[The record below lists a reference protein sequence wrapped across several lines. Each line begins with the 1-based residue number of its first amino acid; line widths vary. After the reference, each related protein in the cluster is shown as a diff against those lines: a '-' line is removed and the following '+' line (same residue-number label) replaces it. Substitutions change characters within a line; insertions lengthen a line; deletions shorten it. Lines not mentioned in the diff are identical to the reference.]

1 MTTRTKKL
9 KMDEEDNLKEEKEVE
24 KEEEEDYSETSSEE
38 VNSSEED
45 KKRKKAVKKA
55 PAKKAAA
62 KKAAKKAAAKKAA
75 TTKKK
80 SKDEDEEKEDE
91 EQDEDED
98 EDEEKVTK
106 KTNTKATTTT
116 TTSVS
121 IATDNFDEPKVEDNQ
136 MKVISWNVAGFKS
149 VLSKGFTEY
158 VEKEK
163 PDVLCLQETKISPSD
178 IKKDQLPKGYE
189 YHFIAADKKGHHGT
203 GVLIKKKP
211 LAVTFGIGIDKHDN
225 EGRVITLEY
234 DQFYIVNTYIPNA
247 GTKGLQRLDYRI
259 KEWDVDFQAYL
270 EKLNSNKPVIWCG
283 DLNVAHTEIDLKN
296 PKTNQRSAGF
306 TIEERTSFSKFLEK
320 GYVDSYRHFNP
331 GKEGSYTFW
340 SYMGGGRSKN
350 VGWRLDYFVVSKRL
364 MDSVKTSPFH
374 RTSVMGSDHCP
385 IGIVVDLN

>member
-1 MTTRTKKL
+1 MTSRTKKL
-9 KMDEEDNLKEEKEVE
+9 KMDQEEKLKEEQNKKETL
-24 KEEEEDYSETSSEE
+24 DDSETSGEE
-38 VNSSEED
+38 QEED
-45 KKRKKAVKKA
+45 KKRKPVVKKAPSKKAPAKRA

-62 KKAAKKAAAKKAA
+62 
-75 TTKKK
+75 TKKNNK
-80 SKDEDEEKEDE
+80 EEEDDEEIDEKDNEEIDEKDNEEKEPA
-91 EQDEDED
+91 
-98 EDEEKVTK
+98 
-106 KTNTKATTTT
+106 TKATSS
-116 TTSVS
+116 SVS
-121 IATDNFDEPKVEDNQ
+121 IATDNFEEPKVEENSQ

-149 VLSKGFTEY
+149 VMGKGFNEY

-163 PDVLCLQETKISPSD
+163 PDVLCLQETKINPSD
-178 IKKDQLPKGYE
+178 INKNSMPKGYE

-203 GVLIKKKP
+203 GVLTKKKP
-211 LAVTFGIGIDKHDN
+211 LSITFGIGIAKHDN

-247 GTKGLQRLDYRI
+247 GTKGLLRLDYRI

-270 EKLNSNKPVIWCG
+270 EKLNKDKPIIWCG

-296 PKTNQRSAGF
+296 PKTNKRSAGF

-340 SYMGGGRSKN
+340 SYMGGARSKN

-374 RTSVMGSDHCP
+374 RTSVLGSDHCP
-385 IGIVVDLN
+385 IGIVIDLN

>member
-1 MTTRTKKL
+1 MTSRTKKL
-9 KMDEEDNLKEEKEVE
+9 KMDEEEKLKNEEEEKKATQDDDDSNSTSEEE
-24 KEEEEDYSETSSEE
+24 KEEE
-38 VNSSEED
+38 EED
-45 KKRKKAVKKA
+45 KKRKPTKKPAKKAPAKKAPAKKA

-62 KKAAKKAAAKKAA
+62 
-75 TTKKK
+75 TKKK
-80 SKDEDEEKEDE
+80 S
-91 EQDEDED
+91 EDED
-98 EDEEKVTK
+98 EKEEEEEKDDEKETK
-106 KTNTKATTTT
+106 SATTTT
-116 TTSVS
+116 TTSSVS

-136 MKVISWNVAGFKS
+136 MKVVSWNVAGFKS

-163 PDVLCLQETKISPSD
+163 PDVLCLQETKISPTD
-178 IKKDQLPKGYE
+178 IKKDQMPKGYE

-203 GVLIKKKP
+203 GVLTKKKP
-211 LAVTFGIGIDKHDN
+211 IAITFGIGIAKHDN

-270 EKLNSNKPVIWCG
+270 EKLNATKPIIWCG

>member
-1 MTTRTKKL
+1 MTGRTKKL
-9 KMDEEDNLKEEKEVE
+9 KMDEEENLKKEEEKKKATKDDSETTSEEE
-24 KEEEEDYSETSSEE
+24 KEEEEETE
-38 VNSSEED
+38 EED
-45 KKRKKAVKKA
+45 KKRKPTVKKA
-55 PAKKAAA
+55 PAKKAPA
-62 KKAAKKAAAKKAA
+62 KKAPTKKAAAA
-75 TTKKK
+75 KKK
-80 SKDEDEEKEDE
+80 SKDEDDEEEKDEEKEDE
-91 EQDEDED
+91 EEE
-98 EDEEKVTK
+98 EEEKETK
-106 KTNTKATTTT
+106 KTKATTS
-116 TTSVS
+116 SVS
-121 IATDNFDEPKVEDNQ
+121 IATDNFDEPKVEENQ

-158 VEKEK
+158 VEKEN

-178 IKKDQLPKGYE
+178 IKKDQMPKGYE

-203 GVLIKKKP
+203 GVLTKKKP
-211 LAVTFGIGIDKHDN
+211 NAITFGIGIAKHDN

-270 EKLNSNKPVIWCG
+270 EKLNATKPIIWCG

-296 PKTNQRSAGF
+296 PKTNQKSAGF

-350 VGWRLDYFVVSKRL
+350 VGWRLDYFVVSERL
-364 MDSVKTSPFH
+364 MDSVKISPFH

-385 IGIVVDLN
+385 IGIVVNLN